1 MFLRTSTMS
10 TTLQSRIY
18 HWTAALCECLIEHR
32 PYSQLPFS
40 TYR

>member
-1 MFLRTSTMS
+1 MH

-18 HWTAALCECLIEHR
+18 HWTAALCECLIERR
-32 PYSQLPFS
+32 PYSRLSSS